1 MKSTKSILILF
12 IINCFQ
18 FCLFSQNLG
27 IDHMS
32 EYTHLLRNKNVG
44 VVLDGF
50 LFATDDFC
58 HEQHFNNNSVITVCD
73 KVLQEK
79 IDEKLSS

>member
-1 MKSTKSILILF
+1 MQTEIFKCKQT
-12 IINCFQ
+12 
-18 FCLFSQNLG
+18 
-27 IDHMS
+27 
-32 EYTHLLRNKNVG
+32 NKNVG